1 MKLINTSGSTIE
13 YNGTADK
20 DLTATLRAKQAET
33 VYVSDQNTNTSNQYL
48 VTTGT
53 DTDGIGYVT
62 PGRDS
67 SLYYNSDTLATP
79 KVKIAEKVILQYNS
93 TEKTIEFVFN

>member
-1 MKLINTSGSTIE
+1 MKLMNTSGATVE

-20 DLTATLRAKQAET
+20 DLTTTLRAKQAET
-33 VYVSDQNTNTSNQYL
+33 IYVSDQNSNTGKQFL

-53 DTDGIGYVT
+53 DPDGINYLT
-62 PGRDS
+62 AGRDS

-79 KVKIAEKVILQYNS
+79 KARIDEKVTLQYNP

>member
-1 MKLINTSGSTIE
+1 MNTSNTTVE

-20 DLTATLRAKQAET
+20 DLTSTLRAKQAET
-33 VYVSDQNTNTSNQYL
+33 IYVSDQNTYTSKQFL

-53 DTDGIGYVT
+53 DADGINYVT
-62 PGRDS
+62 AGRDS

-79 KVKIAEKVILQYNS
+79 KVRIDEKVTLQYNS